1 MRVRTYAREGR
12 LTAGPLA
19 DSENNRKDTVKDENL
34 SQHVPEGIRRHFV
47 QAFKGQYGYWF
58 EFDGAVRFRDNGG
71 DEFPF
76 AYGKTVSD
84 CRKMMERGTV

>member
-1 MRVRTYAREGR
+1 MK
-12 LTAGPLA
+12 
-19 DSENNRKDTVKDENL
+19 NENL

-58 EFDGAVRFRDNGG
+58 EFDGAVRFRDKGG

-84 CRKMMERGTV
+84 CRKMMERGFV